1 MIKRSLGI
9 RKSDIINRRMFII
22 GAAKIIIFGG
32 LITRLFSLQINENK
46 RYLTLSDKNRI
57 REWKLPPTRGNI
69 VDYFGNIIAGNLK
82 VYQLHVIPEQVENF
96 NYLISRLKAILNLSN
111 KRIEKIKKKRKQ
123 LKPWESLV
131 ISENLSWDEF
141 SKINNYLYELAGVK
155 PVMTISRDYPFDDIY
170 THVLGYVSQPSEI
183 DILENEAIKEKF
195 VPGIKVGK
203 LGLEKTLENELIGVN
218 DIQRYEVNAYGK
230 RISQLEY
237 QKGKQGSKI
246 RITLDTEVFYTISK
260 K

>member
-1 MIKRSLGI
+1 
-9 RKSDIINRRMFII
+9 
-22 GAAKIIIFGG
+22 
-32 LITRLFSLQINENK
+32 
-46 RYLTLSDKNRI
+46 
-57 REWKLPPTRGNI
+57 
-69 VDYFGNIIAGNLK
+69 
-82 VYQLHVIPEQVENF
+82 LHVIPEQVENF

-218 DIQRYEVNAYGK
+218 DIQRYEVNAYGN
-230 RISQLEY
+230 E
-237 QKGKQGSKI
+237 
-246 RITLDTEVFYTISK
+246 
-260 K
+260 